1 MPLRSSSENI
11 LGLIMAWKKTP
22 QGYVVTTAT
31 ITRAGPVEYYGH
43 EVGLTGKDINK
54 KITIHR
60 TIEELSKPETLKSF
74 EGMTLTLTHPDRG
87 EVNADEWKDKT
98 IGHIQNVR
106 ADGEY
111 IVCDAYIKDAAAI
124 EVLEE
129 KGIRELSVGYEP
141 AEIVEKNGEL
151 YQINILGNHTAVV
164 AEGRKGADCRLN
176 DKKGRPMKKLSLKD
190 VIALLKGKRAN
201 DADGQPL
208 TEEELIGMIAALEK
222 TLQELEGNA
231 TPEAT
236 AKAQEVVAQLE
247 ELKAQLEQS
256 KVSGA
261 PPPND
266 ADPDPA
272 GGDDKDARIAALE
285 AENEQLKTE
294 NQALKEELEK
304 LKGSQDTEATLND
317 AKARFPKVNFNDA
330 KSARDVRSRVL
341 LNCGAF
347 NDSQVKAMSDDEI
360 RAAYAAVQATS
371 KPRSNIGFHLLNDS
385 APKAKKSASQRLGG
399 K

>member
-1 MPLRSSSENI
+1 
-11 LGLIMAWKKTP
+11 MAWKKTP

-60 TIEELSKPETLKSF
+60 TLDELSKPETLKSF
-74 EGMTLTLTHPDRG
+74 EGLPFTLTHPDSG
-87 EVNADEWKDKT
+87 EVTVNDHKET
-98 IGHIQNVR
+98 SVGHIQNIRIDDDKV
-106 ADGEY
+106 
-111 IVCDAYIKDAAAI
+111 VCDVYLTDANAIK
-124 EVLEE
+124 VLE
-129 KGIRELSVGYEP
+129 GSDVREVSVGYEP
-141 AEIVEKNGEL
+141 TEIVEKNGEL
-151 YQINILGNHTAVV
+151 HQINIRGNHVAVV
-164 AEGRKGADCRLN
+164 AEGRLGDTCRLN
-176 DKKGRPMKKLSLKD
+176 DKKGKPMKKLSLKD

-201 DADGQPL
+201 DSEGQPL
-208 TEEELIGMIAALEK
+208 TEDELLGMIAALEK

-236 AKAQEVVAQLE
+236 AKAQEVIAQLE

-256 KVSGA
+256 KGA
-261 PPPND
+261 GTPPPND

-272 GGDDKDARIAALE
+272 GGSDDKDARIAALE

-294 NQALKEELEK
+294 NAALKEELEK
-304 LKGSQDTEATLND
+304 LKGESDTSTTLND
-317 AKARFPKVNFNDA
+317 AKARFPKVKFNDA
-330 KSARDVRSRVL
+330 KCARDVRMLAL
-341 LNCGAF
+341 LSTGAF

-360 RAAYAAVQATS
+360 RAAYAAAS
-371 KPRSNIGFHLLNDS
+371 ALNKPRSNIGSMLLNDS
-385 APKAKKSASQRLGG
+385 SAKAKKTASQRLGG

>member
-1 MPLRSSSENI
+1 
-11 LGLIMAWKKTP
+11 MAWKKTP
-22 QGYVVTTAT
+22 QGYVVTSAQ

-74 EGMTLTLTHPDRG
+74 EGLPVTLTHPPRG
-87 EVNADEWKDKT
+87 EVNADEWKDKA

-106 ADGEY
+106 IEGDY
-111 IVCDAYIKDAAAI
+111 VVCDVYLKDAKAI
-124 EVLEE
+124 QLLEE

-141 AEIVEKNGEL
+141 TEIVKKNGEL
-151 YQINILGNHTAVV
+151 HQVNILGNHVAVV
-164 AEGRKGADCRLN
+164 SEARVGADCRLN

-201 DADGQPL
+201 DAEGQPL

-236 AKAQEVVAQLE
+236 AKAQEVIAQLG

-256 KVSGA
+256 KVAGA

-272 GGDDKDARIAALE
+272 GGGDDKDARIAALE
-285 AENEQLKTE
+285 AENEQLKAE

-304 LKGSQDTEATLND
+304 LKGESDTSTTLND
-317 AKARFPKVNFNDA
+317 AKARFPKVKFNDA
-330 KSARDVRSRVL
+330 KCARDVRMLAL
-341 LNCGAF
+341 LSTGAF

-360 RAAYAAVQATS
+360 RAAYAAAS
-371 KPRSNIGFHLLNDS
+371 ALNKPRSNIGSILLNDS
-385 APKAKKSASQRLGG
+385 SAKAKKTASQRLGG

>member
-1 MPLRSSSENI
+1 
-11 LGLIMAWKKTP
+11 MAWKKTP
-22 QGYVVTTAT
+22 QGYVITSAK

-43 EVGLTGKDINK
+43 EVKLTGADANR

-60 TIEELSKPETLKSF
+60 TIEELSKHETLKSF
-74 EGMTLTLTHPDRG
+74 EGQTLTLTHPDDG

-98 IGHIQNVR
+98 IGHVQNVR
-106 ADGEY
+106 VEGDY
-111 IVCDAYIKDAAAI
+111 IVCDAYIKDAKAI
-124 EVLEE
+124 QVLEE

-151 YQINILGNHTAVV
+151 HQINIRGNHVAVV
-164 AEGRKGADCRLN
+164 AEGRLGDTCRLN
-176 DKKGRPMKKLSLKD
+176 DKKGKPMKKLSLKD

-201 DADGQPL
+201 DAEGQPL
-208 TEEELIGMIAALEK
+208 TEDELLGMIAALEK

-236 AKAQEVVAQLE
+236 AKAQEVIAQLE

-256 KVSGA
+256 KGA
-261 PPPND
+261 GTPPPND
-266 ADPDPA
+266 ADPA
-272 GGDDKDARIAALE
+272 GGSDDKDARIAALE

-294 NQALKEELEK
+294 NAALKEELEK
-304 LKGSQDTEATLND
+304 LKGESDTSTTLND
-317 AKARFPKVNFNDA
+317 AKARFPKVKFNDA
-330 KSARDVRSRVL
+330 KCARDVRMLAL
-341 LNCGAF
+341 LSTGAF

-360 RAAYAAVQATS
+360 RAAYAAAS
-371 KPRSNIGFHLLNDS
+371 ALNKPRSNIGAALLNDS
-385 APKAKKSASQRLGG
+385 AKAKKTASQRLGG

>member
-1 MPLRSSSENI
+1 
-11 LGLIMAWKKTP
+11 MAWEKTP
-22 QGYVVTTAT
+22 QGYVITSAK

-43 EVGLTGKDINK
+43 EVKLTGADANR

-74 EGMTLTLTHPDRG
+74 EGQTLTLTHPDDG
-87 EVNADEWKDKT
+87 EVNAGEWKDKT

-106 ADGEY
+106 AEGDY
-111 IVCDAYIKDAAAI
+111 IVCDAYLKDAKAI
-124 EVLEE
+124 QVLEE

-151 YQINILGNHTAVV
+151 HQINIRGNHVAVV
-164 AEGRKGADCRLN
+164 AEGRVGADCRLN

-201 DADGQPL
+201 DAEGQPL

-256 KVSGA
+256 KGA
-261 PPPND
+261 GTPPPND

-272 GGDDKDARIAALE
+272 GGSDDKDARIAALE
-285 AENEQLKTE
+285 AENEQLKAE

-304 LKGSQDTEATLND
+304 LKGESDTSTTLND
-317 AKARFPKVNFNDA
+317 AKARFPKIQFNDA
-330 KSARDVRSRVL
+330 KCARDVRMLAL
-341 LNCGAF
+341 LSTGAF

-360 RAAYAAVQATS
+360 RAAYAAAS
-371 KPRSNIGFHLLNDS
+371 ALNKPRSNIGAALLNDS
-385 APKAKKSASQRLGG
+385 AKAKKTASQRLGG

>member
-1 MPLRSSSENI
+1 
-11 LGLIMAWKKTP
+11 MAWKKTR
-22 QGYVVTTAT
+22 QGYVVTSAQ

-43 EVGLTGKDINK
+43 EIGLTSKDINK

-60 TIEELSKPETLKSF
+60 TIEELSKLETLKSF
-74 EGMTLTLTHPDRG
+74 EGLPVTLTHPRSG
-87 EVNADEWKDKT
+87 EVNADEWKDKA

-106 ADGEY
+106 IDGDY
-111 IVCDAYIKDAAAI
+111 VVCDVYLKDANAI
-124 EVLEE
+124 QILEE

-141 AEIVEKNGEL
+141 TELVEKSGEL
-151 YQINILGNHTAVV
+151 HQVNIRGNHVAVV
-164 AEGRKGADCRLN
+164 AEARVGADCRLN
-176 DKKGRPMKKLSLKD
+176 DKKGRPIMKKLSLKD

-208 TEEELIGMIAALEK
+208 TEDELIGMIAALEK
-222 TLQELEGNA
+222 TLQDLEGNA

-236 AKAQEVVAQLE
+236 AKAQEVIAQLE

-256 KVSGA
+256 KGA
-261 PPPND
+261 GALPPND

-272 GGDDKDARIAALE
+272 DGDDKDARIAALE
-285 AENEQLKTE
+285 AENEQLKAE

-304 LKGSQDTEATLND
+304 LKGSQDTETTLND

-347 NDSQVKAMSDDEI
+347 NDSQVKTMSDDEI